1 MANKLLLAVGALTM
15 HLQPGVLIG
24 EQVIYQLVSITRTY
38 SLLGTEIS
46 RISVWYY

>member
-24 EQVIYQLVSITRTY
+24 EQVIYQTVSVTRPY
-38 SLLGTEIS
+38 NSSGTDNILN
-46 RISVWYY
+46 